1 MSAINGSYVAL
12 RVVNRAGSRA
22 WWASART
29 TNHKPAAMVAL
40 LNGRDRVEVT
50 AADAAATLAWASRVA
65 GWPEAEAKPIIVHA
79 P

>member
-1 MSAINGSYVAL
+1 VRGQ
-12 RVVNRAGSRA
+12 
-22 WWASART
+22 T
-29 TNHKPAAMVAL
+29 TTPAAMVAL